1 MAVELPNIIVL
12 IGDPLKTVIELL
24 FTEKALEDS
33 KQKLRHL
40 SDEGRWWNLRT
51 KFCRLREVDRDE

>member
-12 IGDPLKTVIELL
+12 IGDPEKTVVELL

-33 KQKLRHL
+33 KQKL
-40 SDEGRWWNLRT
+40 
-51 KFCRLREVDRDE
+51 